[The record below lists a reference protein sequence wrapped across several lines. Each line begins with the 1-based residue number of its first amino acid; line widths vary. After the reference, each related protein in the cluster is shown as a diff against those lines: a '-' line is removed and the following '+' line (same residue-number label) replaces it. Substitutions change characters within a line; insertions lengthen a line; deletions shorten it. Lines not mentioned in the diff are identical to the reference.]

1 MIKLAII
8 DVDGTITDSSRRIS
22 ESAITAIRM
31 AQENGKIISLVSGNV
46 IPVMYALQIY
56 IGIRHEVFA
65 ENGGVMYYQNKI
77 EKFFDREKTERF
89 LDHVAG
95 MSSVRGIFTN
105 VWRYSSMAFE
115 MEKADIEKVTAES
128 VRWNL
133 DLTDSSFSWHVLNKG
148 QNKGFALRKLMEIH
162 DLREDEILV
171 VGDSKNDISMF
182 AEGVNRATMR
192 NGDSELKNLS
202 DYVSSKGDGESI
214 PDIFHKFSLI

>member
-1 MIKLAII
+1 MSG
-8 DVDGTITDSSRRIS
+8 GTVPWRLRWKRLTLKR
-22 ESAITAIRM
+22 
-31 AQENGKIISLVSGNV
+31 
-46 IPVMYALQIY
+46 LQL
-56 IGIRHEVFA
+56 
-65 ENGGVMYYQNKI
+65 N
-77 EKFFDREKTERF
+77 
-89 LDHVAG
+89 
-95 MSSVRGIFTN
+95 
-105 VWRYSSMAFE
+105 
-115 MEKADIEKVTAES
+115 S

-133 DLTDSSFSWHVLNKG
+133 DLTDSSFSWHVLNRG

-182 AEGVNRATMR
+182 IEGVNRATMR